1 VALLFEVAGELFE
14 EEVLDFVVVEVLL
27 EALGGVL

>member
-14 EEVLDFVVVEVLL
+14 EEVLDFFVVEVLL

>member
-1 VALLFEVAGELFE
+1 LLFEVADALFDEL
-14 EEVLDFVVVEVLL
+14 VLDFFVVEVLL